1 MRVGEGAL
9 GEQRRRDRHLQC
21 LGQQDQIVRGLAV
34 DDATTDVQHRLARVS
49 NQIGCRPDVLKLAR
63 ELRAVPNKVDRID
76 VLEVDLGQLEVLGDI
91 HEHGAGSAS
100 ARDVERLVDRLR
112 DVLCLLDQERMLDD
126 RHHDA
131 RDIGLLKSIG
141 ADQVRGH
148 LAGDRDQ
155 RRRVEERVGN
165 RRDQVRGARATG
177 GDADADFAG
186 GAGVALRHVA
196 RALLVAHQHVLNGV
210 IDCHEGVVERQDR
223 AAGDAPAD
231 RDVLGLERSDDRL
244 RAEHALLARP
254 CLLQIGV
261 THAFPFATSAA
272 IASPTWSV
280 VAEPPRSGVCGP
292 FFRQWI
298 AAASM
303 ASAAA
308 G

>member
-1 MRVGEGAL
+1 MRVGERAL
-9 GEQRRRDRHLQC
+9 GEQCRRDRHLQC
-21 LGQQDQIVRGLAV
+21 LSEQDQIIGRLAV
-34 DDATTDVQHRLARVS
+34 DDTTTDVEHGLARVC
-49 NQIGCRPDVLKLAR
+49 NQIGRRVDVLEFAR
-63 ELRAVPNKVDRID
+63 KLRAVPDEINRVD
-76 VLEVDLGQLEVLGDI
+76 VLEVDLGQLEILGDVN
-91 HEHGAGSAS
+91 EHGAGA
-100 ARDVERLVDRLR
+100 AGAGDVERLVDRLR
-112 DVLCLLDQERMLDD
+112 DVLGLLDQERVLDD

-131 RDIGLLKSIG
+131 RDVGLLKGIR

-148 LAGDRDQ
+148 LAGDGDQ
-155 RRRVEERVGN
+155 RRGVQERVRN
-165 RRDQVRGARATG
+165 RRDEVGGAGATG
-177 GDADADFAG
+177 GDADADLAG
-186 GAGVALRHVA
+186 GTGVALGHVA
-196 RALLVAHQHVLNGV
+196 RALLVAHEHVLDGV
-210 IDCHEGVVERQDR
+210 VDRHEGVVERQDR

-244 RAEHALLARP
+244 RAEHALLARS